1 MTIYLSLGKILLGV
15 INMNETD
22 AWNYFLQSG
31 AVNDYLT
38 YLSIQQAK
46 NAGKELE
53 NNNENSDRGANTER
67 TEYR

>member
-1 MTIYLSLGKILLGV
+1 
-15 INMNETD
+15 MNEID

-31 AVNDYLT
+31 KVNDYLT
-38 YLSIQQAK
+38 YAAIQNAK

-53 NNNENSDRGANTER
+53 DPDEDSDRGDNTKG

>member
-1 MTIYLSLGKILLGV
+1 
-15 INMNETD
+15 MNETD

-53 NNNENSDRGANTER
+53 NNNENSDRGTNTER
-67 TEYR
+67 TEYWWKR

>member
-1 MTIYLSLGKILLGV
+1 
-15 INMNETD
+15 MNETD

-31 AVNDYLT
+31 AVND

>member
-1 MTIYLSLGKILLGV
+1 
-15 INMNETD
+15 MNETD

-53 NNNENSDRGANTER
+53 NNNENFDRRANTER
-67 TEYR
+67 TEYRWKR

>member
-1 MTIYLSLGKILLGV
+1 
-15 INMNETD
+15 MNETD

-53 NNNENSDRGANTER
+53 NNNENSDRRANTER
-67 TEYR
+67 TEYRWKR

>member
-1 MTIYLSLGKILLGV
+1 
-15 INMNETD
+15 MNETD

-38 YLSIQQAK
+38 YLSIQKAK

-53 NNNENSDRGANTER
+53 ENNENSDRGANTER
-67 TEYR
+67 TEYRWKR

>member
-1 MTIYLSLGKILLGV
+1 
-15 INMNETD
+15 MNETD

-53 NNNENSDRGANTER
+53 NNKENSDRRANTER